1 MDSDKLGYTEMFK
14 VQVPFFQYFDS
25 LDNLDIKIWF
35 YPYGIGVSK
44 KREEITL
51 MWFDFP
57 TPNKY
62 YTSNKPSSCTVKFR
76 LPIGYREEEVKNYE
90 NGEVLFLCRLKTEK
104 EEYIPLEF
112 ENKARYYYTNARV
125 YNTIQRI
132 DGGSRRIGQYSKT
145 NHRAVKLRG
154 ESEDTKEAIV
164 VLEEAPML
172 ESYSAPIIKELG
184 S

>member
-1 MDSDKLGYTEMFK
+1 M
-14 VQVPFFQYFDS
+14 
-25 LDNLDIKIWF
+25 
-35 YPYGIGVSK
+35 
-44 KREEITL
+44 
-51 MWFDFP
+51 
-57 TPNKY
+57 
-62 YTSNKPSSCTVKFR
+62 
-76 LPIGYREEEVKNYE
+76 
-90 NGEVLFLCRLKTEK
+90 LFLCRLKTEK

-112 ENKARYYYTNARV
+112 ENKARYYYANARV
-125 YNTIQRI
+125 YNTIQRL
-132 DGGSRRIGQYSKT
+132 DGGSQRIGQYSKT